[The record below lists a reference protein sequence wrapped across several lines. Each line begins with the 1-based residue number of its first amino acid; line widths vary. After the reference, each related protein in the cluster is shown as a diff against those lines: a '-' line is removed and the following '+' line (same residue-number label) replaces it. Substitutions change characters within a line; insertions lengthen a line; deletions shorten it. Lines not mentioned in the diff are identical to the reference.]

1 MRDREA
7 GSGRRGPGGGRGGS
21 GRPARGSS
29 ADPQL
34 GRPAPRS
41 LSRSLAYCS
50 GVRGDGPTEEL
61 RRVCVN
67 QKAFGLKPFSFF
79 FFSLI
84 VDTEKKKSLPTV
96 FPWRNRPAGPP
107 LRPLSLPVSGS
118 RGGSPF
124 PFPPFC
130 PPHLEPSPARQRVS
144 RVSAKRPG
152 HLSWQ
157 LHGNPGASAVWSLCG
172 FLWQNHG
179 DSAPSAKP
187 SSLPLRPPNPA
198 PDAVAKLHRVG
209 AISKEVSTS
218 FCGGTVGLGR

>member
-1 MRDREA
+1 MGAA
-7 GSGRRGPGGGRGGS
+7 GAAGRRGAPQRTPSSGG
-21 GRPARGSS
+21 
-29 ADPQL
+29 
-34 GRPAPRS
+34 PR
-41 LSRSLAYCS
+41 LARSLARSLAFCS

-67 QKAFGLKPFSFF
+67 QKAFGLGPFF
-79 FFSLI
+79 FLLLNCG
-84 VDTEKKKSLPTV
+84 DRKKKSLPTV
-96 FPWRNRPAGPP
+96 FPGRLASPAGPP
-107 LRPLSLPVSGS
+107 LRPSSLPASGS

-179 DSAPSAKP
+179 DSALSAKP
-187 SSLPLRPPNPA
+187 SSLPLRPSNPA
-198 PDAVAKLHRVG
+198 PDAAAKLHRVG

-218 FCGGTVGLGR
+218 FRGGTAGLGR

>member
-1 MRDREA
+1 MRARAA

-34 GRPAPRS
+34 GRPPPRS
-41 LSRSLAYCS
+41 LARSLALLLFRRARRWADRGAQACVCKS
-50 GVRGDGPTEEL
+50 EGVWLGAIFFLLLLLNCGD
-61 RRVCVN
+61 R
-67 QKAFGLKPFSFF
+67 
-79 FFSLI
+79 
-84 VDTEKKKSLPTV
+84 KKESLPTV
-96 FPWRNRPAGPP
+96 FPGRNRPAGPP
-107 LRPLSLPVSGS
+107 LRPSSRPASGS

-179 DSAPSAKP
+179 DSTPSAKP
-187 SSLPLRPPNPA
+187 SSLPLRPPN
-198 PDAVAKLHRVG
+198 DAVAKLHRVG

-218 FCGGTVGLGR
+218 FCGGTVDLGR